1 MNKQSLARW
10 AIFTLALL
18 TYFFIAI
25 LLTGEAYT
33 SVGVLFLILVIWFL
47 IYKLRYKSLGE
58 PRAYYEEYADFT
70 GTLERIKERVAEDE
84 ARRRTAADRE
94 SQVLM
99 ERERRKADRR
109 KEASTGDKKYADSI
123 ERRVREAKTNQDQ
136 TEGTNEVES

>member
-1 MNKQSLARW
+1 MGNIYPSL
-10 AIFTLALL
+10 TDLL
-18 TYFFIAI
+18 LYSN
-25 LLTGEAYT
+25 LTDRR
-33 SVGVLFLILVIWFL
+33 SVHISRSSFPHSCDLVSHLQTQIQEL
-47 IYKLRYKSLGE
+47 GKLRAIMKM
-58 PRAYYEEYADFT
+58 YADFT